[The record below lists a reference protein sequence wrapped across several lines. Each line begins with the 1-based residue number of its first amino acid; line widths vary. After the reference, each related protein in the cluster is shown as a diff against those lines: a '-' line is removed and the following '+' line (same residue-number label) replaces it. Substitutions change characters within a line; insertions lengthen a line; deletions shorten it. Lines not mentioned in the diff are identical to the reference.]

1 MLEKKNIAW
10 LYFLAVVFIVINVYL
25 IVERD
30 MLLGLAIPL
39 VVLVVLLFF
48 FSFDKAVL
56 LTVFTIPLSIDIT
69 DARFDLGISVPGEVL
84 LIAILFIFIAKLAFE
99 RKFDR
104 KLMQHPMTIVILIY
118 LSWILITAIT
128 SVRPIVSIK
137 FLIARLWFII
147 PIYFVA
153 TQLMKNPKNI
163 SRFLWCYIIPLAI
176 VCVYTLVRHAGYG
189 FTQKAGNWVMYPFY
203 NDHTAY
209 GAALALFYPML
220 IGLVFSKQYSKKQR
234 LISLLVAGFI
244 TIALVFSYCRAAWVS
259 LAVAAGVCLLIVWK
273 IKLRYILIVAGVLVG
288 AFFAFQS
295 QIVYSL
301 EKNQDDSSS
310 DFSQH
315 LRSITNIS
323 TDASNVERLNRWS
336 SAIRMYKEKPVFGW
350 GPGTYQFEYAPFQ
363 TSESKSIVSTN
374 HGDLGNAHSEYL
386 GPLAESGLM
395 GMLTFIA
402 IAICSIFYGIRV
414 FQRQKNKKFKQIA
427 LWLTL
432 GLVTYFIHGILN
444 NFLDTD
450 KLAVPFWGFIAIL
463 VAMDLYYKNETSEN
477 PETSPQIKNGDE

>member
-1 MLEKKNIAW
+1 LLEKKNIAW
-10 LYFLAVVFIVINVYL
+10 LYFLAALFIAINVYL
-25 IVERD
+25 VATRD
-30 MLLGLAIPL
+30 TLFGLAIPIA
-39 VVLVVLLFF
+39 VLAILLFF
-48 FSFDKAVL
+48 FAFDKAVL
-56 LTVFTIPLSIDIT
+56 LTVFTIPLSIDIS
-69 DARFDLGISVPGEVL
+69 DARFDLGISIPGEIL
-84 LIAILFIFIAKLAFE
+84 LIGIMLVFIGKLIFE
-99 RKFDR
+99 RKFDG
-104 KLMQHPMTIVILIY
+104 KLMRHPMTIIILIY

-128 SVRPIVSIK
+128 SVRPVVSFK
-137 FLIARLWFII
+137 FLVARLWFII
-147 PIYFVA
+147 PMYFVA
-153 TQLMKNPKNI
+153 TQLMKNPKNVQ
-163 SRFLWCYIIPLAI
+163 RFLWCYIVPLIIACI
-176 VCVYTLVRHAGYG
+176 YTLLRHASRG
-189 FTQKAGNWVMYPFY
+189 FTQQAGHWVMYPFY

-209 GAALALFYPML
+209 GAALALFFPAL
-220 IGLVFSKQYSKKQR
+220 IGLAFSKQYSKKQR
-234 LISLLVAGFI
+234 FISLLATGFI

-259 LAVAAGVCLLIVWK
+259 LAVALGVYFLIVLK
-273 IKLRYILIVAGVLVG
+273 IKFRYILIVTAILVG
-288 AFFAFQS
+288 TFFAFQH

-363 TSESKSIVSTN
+363 TTESKSVVSTN

-395 GMLTFIA
+395 GMLTFITLTICA
-402 IAICSIFYGIRV
+402 IYYGIKV
-414 FQRQKNKKFKQIA
+414 YQRQKNKKFKQIA
-427 LWLTL
+427 LWITL

-463 VAMDLYYKNETSEN
+463 IAFDLYYRNDEETETVEKIGSGNE
-477 PETSPQIKNGDE
+477 